1 MRVLVAHADA
11 QVWRRERKA
20 AAAIAAAAAAASSS
34 RSSSKQQRYRQQLSQ
49 LLACS
54 AQLQLNVGAQA
65 SASMMPS
72 WVELCCVAIKR
83 PLQQVVPS

>member
-20 AAAIAAAAAAASSS
+20 AAAIAAAASSS